1 MSNNKKIP
9 TKEQK
14 KIPIKEQKK
23 NPKILPRECCE
34 SRCRN
39 VNNIYEFYLTELNGI
54 NLIIK
59 IIILSI
65 FFKIIINNKTTNKLI
80 LTLLLI
86 LTVQVFIHLII
97 IIVSLP
103 FLCDSSNFN
112 WKYANKPKNPI
123 NIFCSLKYEL
133 YYSNV
138 FWFFDSVLPNI
149 FLLIISYY
157 ILQKSV
163 KI

>member
-1 MSNNKKIP
+1 MNDNKKIP
-9 TKEQK
+9 VKANK
-14 KIPIKEQKK
+14 KY
-23 NPKILPRECCE
+23 PRKCCE

-39 VNNIYEFYLTELNGI
+39 VNNIYEYYLTELNGI

-65 FFKIIINNKTTNKLI
+65 FFKIIIKNKTTNKLI
-80 LTLLLI
+80 LILLLI

-97 IIVSLP
+97 IIMSLP

-112 WKYANKPKNPI
+112 WKYADKPGNPI
-123 NIFCSLKYEL
+123 SILIIFCNLKYRL

-157 ILQKSV
+157 ILQKGFLN
-163 KI
+163 